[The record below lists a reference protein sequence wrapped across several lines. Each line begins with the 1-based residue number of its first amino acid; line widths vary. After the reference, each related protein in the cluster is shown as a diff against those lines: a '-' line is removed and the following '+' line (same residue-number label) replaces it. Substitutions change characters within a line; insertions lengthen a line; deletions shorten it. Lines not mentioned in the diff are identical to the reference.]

1 MSSANHLESLL
12 IIPIRVTF
20 SCKETIN
27 FILLVVRE
35 ALLDFLPTLEVIGG
49 SYLEVK
55 SHPILENASRFEW
68 KDLGNENDILFVA
81 I

>member
-1 MSSANHLESLL
+1 M
-12 IIPIRVTF
+12 TF

-35 ALLDFLPTLEVIGG
+35 DNAILDFLSTLEVIGG